1 MWQSVYK
8 YFGTGM
14 RRLYVLWM
22 LMMIITGYIKAQTPS
37 ILDKVDAG
45 RTGDSVQVYIHLNP
59 EQLGQDR
66 TAVLSVIP
74 RIVANTDSVEL
85 PAIHV
90 LGRDAYYRYIRH
102 DDLGLINS
110 GDVVIWEKRRF
121 RPMHYARGVGYEPW
135 MEKAMLKLV
144 IQTTDSCE
152 VVKSFD
158 EKQTRLAKDYV
169 VDVKPQAE
177 IQNVSVSGRTTIIFP
192 LSVTEVKP
200 ELRDN
205 QRELNKIKNSIDD
218 VRGNKANELERL
230 SIKGYASPEG
240 PYDNNVRL
248 ARERTQNLADYVAKN
263 YNVDRGKIATEYEPE
278 DWDGLKKFIR
288 EATLEQLP
296 NREALL
302 AIAGSNLPLDKKE
315 RQMRT
320 RYPEDFDYLLKH
332 CLPLL
337 RHTDYRIDY
346 KRSEMVETQKAR
358 KDTISRIPVFLGRY
372 EEITE
377 PLHTYDMLFALK
389 TNLLFDVLLAPNVEV
404 ELPLGTKN
412 RWSLMAEYWTPWYVW
427 RHNSRAYEL
436 QVWGLE
442 ARKWLGKCRER
453 RPKLTGTFLG
463 VYAAYGRSDFEWN
476 SVGDQADFGSAG
488 VTFGHSWTIS
498 RHWNLEAS
506 VSAGVVLGER
516 RHYNGEFGDTH
527 LIWKY
532 NKTLFYAGPTKAK
545 ISLVWMIGKK
555 TKEGSR

>member
-1 MWQSVYK
+1 
-8 YFGTGM
+8 
-14 RRLYVLWM
+14 
-22 LMMIITGYIKAQTPS
+22 MIITTGFIQAQTPS

-121 RPMHYARGVGYEPW
+121 RPMHYAKGVGYEPW

-177 IQNVSVSGRTTIIFP
+177 RQNVSVSGRTTIIFP

-302 AIAGSNLPLDKKE
+302 AIAGSNMPHDKKE

-320 RYPEDFDYLLKH
+320 RYPQDFDYLLKH

-358 KDTISRIPVFLGRY
+358 KDTISRIPVFIGRY
-372 EEITE
+372 EEMTE